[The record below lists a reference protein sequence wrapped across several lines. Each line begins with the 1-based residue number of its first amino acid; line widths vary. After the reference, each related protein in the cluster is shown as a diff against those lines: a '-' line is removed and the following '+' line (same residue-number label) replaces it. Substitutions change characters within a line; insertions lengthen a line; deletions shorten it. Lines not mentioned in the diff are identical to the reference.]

1 MISERAIVSMVVA
14 AALVA
19 ALIVAPAAAA
29 RTITANG
36 TNVFVGE
43 ENLDFAGGVFAGTTQ
58 FVHYTGE
65 VGKSSIDKTIVVT
78 GGVVDE
84 LVKGIPT
91 GHYYAIGS
99 ANPTQTYVNVQN
111 PEATLDVMLSSSPKD
126 SVNGKSISRDT
137 SLNFKFY
144 SNVDTGAT
152 ANVELTLPGGGV
164 VRTYDG
170 KSLSFNANG
179 QTQYLSNVL
188 FGQNAEAGTY
198 TAVAKWD
205 RSTDFYGKG
214 FDSRAVT
221 FEVVTRTLAITANK
235 DTVVRGN
242 SFTVTV
248 TGEARKDYRLYVRE
262 IGGVAPGTYPV
273 IAPGQI
279 AVNYAVPGENDTY
292 RTVRTNAGGTAT
304 VQFNTS
310 QSTGE
315 WRFTIRVED
324 PAAPEIYDEAR
335 VRVERGAVTIALSGT
350 GTYAIGEVII
360 LSGTCSDSNTVY
372 LFLTGPNI
380 DSNGLRFEDINTG
393 VIGARVQT
401 GNESTFTRVAV
412 EADDTWT
419 YRWDT
424 SRVKNPLDA
433 GGYTIYAV
441 SAPRGKDSLSGVPY
455 STASFNLRAPSLTA
469 TVSGATLAKGD
480 GLTIAGTATGNP
492 ANVCVWIFGEN
503 YRKLQQLIPI
513 GPDGA
518 FEYRLAPVDTAH
530 LPSGQYSIVIQHPAD
545 DVFDVWASGTLLTGN
560 GITPVDLATL
570 QAAAAANALI
580 TALDSPN
587 IDDIYA
593 KFTVV
598 VEEPYVRIDP
608 IGNQT
613 AGSAFTISGTTNLAV
628 GDALAVQV
636 VPAVFDPGNNA
647 GVAGVAIVLKGDG
660 ANTWSFEVG
669 ATDLGP
675 DRYEV
680 AVESFETGASRT
692 AAFNVLEG
700 HEPPPSGPA
709 LTLSPGWNFVSI
721 PRPLAAGNDT
731 AAIFAGV
738 KTDNR
743 SILRYDTAAGDWTAL
758 DKEDR
763 IGPLEGIW
771 LYSTRPAAVPLNF
784 STVLPVP
791 PAERALLTGW
801 NAVGVTGTA
810 PATARD
816 ALLSVKTQWTTLIGF
831 DAGTQA
837 FETGIVNGG
846 SKDYVD
852 SRLVYQGKGY
862 WLHMTGPGTLC
873 AVGA

>member
-1 MISERAIVSMVVA
+1 MIPNRVIVSMIVA
-14 AALVA
+14 VALLAALV
-19 ALIVAPAAAA
+19 VAPAAAA
-29 RTITANG
+29 RTITTNG

-43 ENLDFAGGVFAGTTQ
+43 ENLDFTGGVFAGTTQ

-78 GGVVDE
+78 CGVVDE

-126 SVNGKSISRDT
+126 SVNGKSINRDT

-179 QTQYLSNVL
+179 QLQYLSNVL

-198 TAVAKWD
+198 TAVAKWPAA
-205 RSTDFYGKG
+205 SDFYGKG

-221 FEVVTRTLAITANK
+221 FEVVTRTIGISANK
-235 DTVVRGN
+235 DAVVRGN

-248 TGEARKDYRLYVRE
+248 TGEARKNYRLSVRE
-262 IGGVAPGTYPV
+262 IGGVAPGAYPV

-279 AVNYAVPGENDTY
+279 AVNYAIPDENDTY
-292 RTVRTNAGGTAT
+292 RTVKTNAGGTAT
-304 VQFNTS
+304 VLFNTS

-335 VRVERGAVTIALSGT
+335 MRVERGAVTIALSGT
-350 GTYAIGEVII
+350 GTYAIGEEIS

-372 LFLTGPNI
+372 LFLTGPNRPT
-380 DSNGLRFEDINTG
+380 NGIRFEDINTG

-424 SRVKNPLDA
+424 SRAKNRLDA
-433 GGYTIYAV
+433 GGYTAYAV
-441 SAPRGKDSLSGVPY
+441 SAPRGKDSLGGVPY
-455 STASFNLRAPSLTA
+455 STASFNLRSPSVTA

-492 ANVCVWIFGEN
+492 ANVCVWIFGTN
-503 YRKLQQLIPI
+503 YRKLQQLVPI

-518 FEYRLAPVDTAH
+518 FEYRLAPGDTAN
-530 LPSGQYSIVIQHPAD
+530 LLSGQYFIVIQHPAD
-545 DVFDVWASGTLLTGN
+545 DVLDVWASGTLLTGN
-560 GITPVDLATL
+560 GITSVDLATL
-570 QAAAAANALI
+570 QAAAAADALI

-636 VPAVFDPGNNA
+636 VPAVFDPGNSA
-647 GVAGVAIVLKGDG
+647 GVAGVAIVRKGDG
-660 ANTWSFEVG
+660 ANIWSFEVG

-680 AVESFETGASRT
+680 AVESIETGASRT
-692 AAFNVLEG
+692 AAFNVIKG

-709 LTLSPGWNFVSI
+709 LTLAPGWNFVSI

-738 KTDNR
+738 GTGGR
-743 SILRYDTAAGDWTAL
+743 SALRYDTAAGDWTQLAE
-758 DKEDR
+758 EDR
-763 IGPLEGIW
+763 ISPLEGIW
-771 LYSTRPAAVPLNF
+771 IYSTGPATVPLNF

-791 PAERALLTGW
+791 PAERALSTGW
-801 NAVGVTGTA
+801 NAIGITGTT

-816 ALLSVKTQWTTLIGF
+816 TLYSVNGQWTTLIGF
-831 DAGTQA
+831 DAGAQA

-846 SKDYVD
+846 SGANADTR
-852 SRLVYQGKGY
+852 SLHPGQGY
-862 WLHMTGPGTLC
+862 WLSMTGPGTLY
-873 AVGA
+873 AIGA

>member
-1 MISERAIVSMVVA
+1 MIPERAIVSMIVA
-14 AALVA
+14 AALLA

-29 RTITANG
+29 RTISTTG

-43 ENLDFAGGVFAGTTQ
+43 ENLDFAGDFTGTTQ

-65 VGKSSIDKTIVVT
+65 VGKSSIDKVILVT
-78 GGVVDE
+78 GGVIAE
-84 LVKGIPT
+84 LAKGIPT
-91 GHYYAIGS
+91 GYYYAIGS
-99 ANPTQTYVNVQN
+99 ANPTQTYVNVRN

-455 STASFNLRAPSLTA
+455 STASFNLRSPSVTA

-492 ANVCVWIFGEN
+492 ANVCVWIFGTN

-518 FEYRLAPVDTAH
+518 FEYRLAPRDTAN
-530 LPSGQYSIVIQHPAD
+530 LFTGQYFIVIQHPAD
-545 DVFDVWASGTLLTGN
+545 GVFDVWASGTLLTGN
-560 GITPVDLATL
+560 GITSVDLATL
-570 QAAAAANALI
+570 QAAAAADALI

-636 VPAVFDPGNNA
+636 VPAVFDPGNSA
-647 GVAGVAIVLKGDG
+647 GVAGVAIVRKGDG
-660 ANTWSFEVG
+660 ANIWSFEVG

-700 HEPPPSGPA
+700 HEPPPPGPA
-709 LTLSPGWNFVSI
+709 LTLAPGWNFVSI

-763 IGPLEGIW
+763 ISPLEGIW